1 MHLYQLL
8 TVFPLNFGGPKQVNT
23 ESEDDADM
31 LALKQN
37 IKAALSRQRDEAFAE
52 MAFAAKSGDV
62 EIVRGMLRK
71 GVDINESDYD
81 GRTVL
86 AMASHKSL
94 PGISCSLEELLKHL
108 DLSYRFLP
116 QACFEG
122 SYKVVEML
130 LEEGAFKNSKNRW
143 GHTPL
148 SEAMQNRYLQ
158 CSAE

>member
-1 MHLYQLL
+1 MH
-8 TVFPLNFGGPKQVNT
+8 TVSPHNFGGPKQVNT

-94 PGISCSLEELLKHL
+94 PVPGISCSLEELLKHL
-108 DLSYRFLP
+108 DHSYRLFT